1 MNPYIK
7 KIVELHKIH
16 KAIEEK
22 DCNGGGNTP
31 SGDITIDDVVKFIHD
46 TAEKVEPGM
55 FPYTTW
61 NDIPDFS
68 DANVNE
74 ICKDYGDDL
83 NPDDFDTIILNVLP
97 YTIGIKKAP
106 IPPDPINPTN

>member
-1 MNPYIK
+1 MTPYIK

-22 DCNGGGNTP
+22 DCCNGGGNTP

-46 TAEKVEPGM
+46 DLVKNGPPFINEM

-61 NDIPDFS
+61 NDIPVYE
-68 DANVNE
+68 DANNGK
-74 ICKDYGDDL
+74 ICKT
-83 NPDDFDTIILNVLP
+83 NDTDGKNFSEFILNTSS
-97 YTIGIKKAP
+97 YFIGVKSGLS
-106 IPPDPINPTN
+106 